1 MLRHKDIAPARKTD
15 IADTFWNKQFPTF
28 EAYKI
33 SLFSKPSKPMEAPKT
48 KYTDV
53 MNKVLSDTGFKPIF
67 DKHEGDFPISEQ
79 AVKELIEIA
88 FARLAQRN
96 RLK

>member
-28 EAYKI
+28 EAYKN
-33 SLFSKPSKPMEAPKT
+33 SLFSKPSPPMEAPKS

-53 MNKVLSDTGFKPIF
+53 MNQVLADTKFKPIF
-67 DKHEGDFPISEQ
+67 DRHEGDQPISEQ
-79 AVKELIEIA
+79 ATKELFEIA
-88 FARLAQRN
+88 FARFAQRN
-96 RLK
+96 GLK